1 LGSLEGNSTLR
12 RQAGGITYV
21 RHDLVETT
29 SDTPRLIR
37 KIDRCHKRF
46 ELDVN
51 DTVDITKVQTEVSSD
66 DRTDLES
73 IFAIHYNRVARTI
86 AFVIADRGRAEELA
100 VEVFLRWSRS
110 QANKGVNTEGWLY
123 KTAANLAVDEL
134 RKRIR
139 RTKFD
144 RLFQS
149 FRRPPTPEEILSAN
163 QDRDRV
169 REVLSRMQPRQAEL
183 LVLRTQ
189 GLSYDE
195 LAALLSLN
203 PASVGTLLSRAQQIF
218 RKEYIAKY
226 GPE

>member
-1 LGSLEGNSTLR
+1 
-12 RQAGGITYV
+12 
-21 RHDLVETT
+21 
-29 SDTPRLIR
+29 
-37 KIDRCHKRF
+37 
-46 ELDVN
+46 
-51 DTVDITKVQTEVSSD
+51 VDITKDQTEASAE
-66 DRTDLES
+66 RIDLEA
-73 IFAIHYNRVARTI
+73 IFAMHYSRVARTI
-86 AFVIADRGRAEELA
+86 AFVIGDRGRAEELA

-110 QANKGVNTEGWLY
+110 QAYKDVNTEGWLY
-123 KTAANLAVDEL
+123 RTAANLAVDEL

-144 RLFQS
+144 KLFQS
-149 FRRPPTPEEILSAN
+149 FRCPPTPEELLSVN
-163 QDRDRV
+163 QERDRV
-169 REVLSRMQPRQAEL
+169 REILSRMQPRQAEL

-226 GPE
+226 GPQ